1 MTLAGSIRAR
11 RMAPAIRGREALAGD
26 SDAGRRQVL
35 QLERLNAEWQRV
47 VEGVPYF
54 RALRRERGLPASF
67 DSLESFCACV
77 PVTTRET
84 LQRELA
90 RLSLEGPPAELVRT
104 TGGSTS
110 QPVQL
115 PAWRSEF
122 AATAPDVWVG
132 RSWYGIGP
140 DARLFLLWGHSHLLG
155 SGWRGRLNAL
165 RRTLNDRL
173 LGYRRF
179 SAYDLRPEAL
189 RRAGDALLSFAP
201 RYVVGYSVA
210 LDAFARANR
219 DRAAEFA
226 RLGLSAV
233 IGTAEAFPSDH
244 STDLVAEVLGA
255 PVGMEYGAVE
265 TGVVAHTHPE
275 GGYRV
280 FWGSYLLEGERGE
293 SGRYSVRVTS
303 LYPRCLPLVRYE
315 LGDEIEVD
323 APVPALAVGLARF
336 RKVVGRCNDYVPL
349 PDGSRIHSEAF
360 SHAVRPCPEVRSF
373 QVVHG
378 AQGIRIRFTADSP
391 LGEAREVEIR
401 ERLRR
406 IHPQLET
413 VQLVRVE
420 RLPQTLA
427 GKTRMVVAD

>member
-1 MTLAGSIRAR
+1 
-11 RMAPAIRGREALAGD
+11 MAPAIRRSGERAGEAGAEH
-26 SDAGRRQVL
+26 RQSL
-35 QLERLNAEWQRV
+35 QLELLNVEWQRLA
-47 VEGVPYF
+47 ERVPHF

-67 DSLESFCACV
+67 DSLERFCTSV

-84 LQRELA
+84 LQRELP
-90 RLSLEGPPAELVRT
+90 RLSVEGAPAELVRQ

-110 QPVQL
+110 QPVRL

-122 AATAPDVWVG
+122 AHTAPDVWVG
-132 RSWYGIGP
+132 RSWYGIAP

-155 SGWRGRLNAL
+155 TGWRGKLNAAQ
-165 RRTLNDRL
+165 RTLSDRL

-189 RRAGDALLSFAP
+189 RRAGEALLRFAP

-210 LDAFARANR
+210 LDALARANR

-226 RLGLSAV
+226 RLGLAAV
-233 IGTAEAFPSDH
+233 IGTAEAFPSEE
-244 STDLVAEVLGA
+244 SPELVGRVLGA

-293 SGRYSVRVTS
+293 SGRHVVRVTS

-315 LGDEIEVD
+315 LGDEIELD
-323 APVPALAVGLARF
+323 ASAPAHAVGLSEF
-336 RKVVGRCNDYVPL
+336 RRVVGRCNDYVPL
-349 PDGSRIHSEAF
+349 ADGSRIHSEAF

-378 AQGIRIRFTADSP
+378 AEGIRIRFTSDVP
-391 LGEAREVEIR
+391 LDDARAAEIR

-406 IHPQLET
+406 IHPQLGS
-413 VQLVRVE
+413 VQLVRVD

-427 GKTRMVVAD
+427 GKTRMVVED